1 MRARAVSRQRW
12 RVESGAPMLESKGE
26 YHHINIKH
34 CQIKGLHSSAV
45 RDGWGCFSGVGVID
59 EESNVGLVPMA
70 RSRSEC
76 GAKMSRQPARGR
88 IQLTHAER
96 QPRRIRSDVYLSSLT
111 DGPSFEVP
119 TPASGSQAN
128 ASTADNKQIKYDC
141 LSNDRAHNS
150 SVGSP
155 PFDSSGH
162 RMHRTH
168 LEPVGLSI
176 SNRSCRI
183 WGMQQH
189 PTRRISP
196 HLDAD
201 CCATA
206 ETATTTTI

>member
-1 MRARAVSRQRW
+1 MFLGRRCHRRRVDCWARADGAVEERMW
-12 RVESGAPMLESKGE
+12 RENDSMT
-26 YHHINIKH
+26 
-34 CQIKGLHSSAV
+34 
-45 RDGWGCFSGVGVID
+45 
-59 EESNVGLVPMA
+59 
-70 RSRSEC
+70 
-76 GAKMSRQPARGR
+76 RQPARGR
-88 IQLTHAER
+88 IQVTHAER
-96 QPRRIRSDVYLSSLT
+96 QPRRIRSDVYLSSPD

-176 SNRSCRI
+176 SNRNCRI

-206 ETATTTTI
+206 ETATTATTTI